1 MKQPLVALPRWRDL
15 SAKNASVHRLC
26 CRTVDLARHLK
37 SMSSSLVSLAK
48 GSSPSVTSR
57 RHPARFFMLRP
68 SLADPRLRP
77 RRPSRRGQSP
87 PGLHRAASPSGFFPS
102 CSWRRSS
109 LNFTSL
115 AALASPTTFIKGRLP
130 VLPALGRGH
139 STVLSCC
146 VGCRLSSVMRLVP
159 GAALVLICVHRRTRA
174 PERDCACASAPSR
187 RSHRS
192 AGASEPSCSVLL
204 RRGHRIASASELNC
218 FALLRR
224 RRSAP
229 DRLTHDV
236 GIIAIVALL
245 IAQLGATLTR
255 GREMANCHPPACAI
269 GSFLHVHPARPPGP
283 THRPSS
289 RCRRPSWSRGSPSY
303 TRSRTSS
310 PSWDLLP

>member
-15 SAKNASVHRLC
+15 SAKNTSVHRLC
-26 CRTVDLARHLK
+26 CQAVELTRRSKSIPYSLTSLAR
-37 SMSSSLVSLAK
+37 SSSPA
-48 GSSPSVTSR
+48 VTSC
-57 RHPARFFMLRP
+57 HLQAHFFKP
-68 SLADPRLRP
+68 QPFFADPRLHP
-77 RRPSRRGQSP
+77 RRPSRGSQSP
-87 PGLHRAASPSGFFPS
+87 PGLYRAASPSGFFS
-102 CSWRRSS
+102 GSSWRRSS

-174 PERDCACASAPSR
+174 PERDCACASALSQ
-187 RSHRS
+187 RSHRG
-192 AGASEPSCSVLL
+192 AGASEPSCCVLL
-204 RRGHRIASASELNC
+204 RRGHRNVSASELNC
-218 FALLRR
+218 SALLRR

-245 IAQLGATLTR
+245 VARLGATLTR
-255 GREMANCHPPACAI
+255 GREMADCH
-269 GSFLHVHPARPPGP
+269 LRP
-283 THRPSS
+283 TA
-289 RCRRPSWSRGSPSY
+289 
-303 TRSRTSS
+303 
-310 PSWDLLP
+310 L